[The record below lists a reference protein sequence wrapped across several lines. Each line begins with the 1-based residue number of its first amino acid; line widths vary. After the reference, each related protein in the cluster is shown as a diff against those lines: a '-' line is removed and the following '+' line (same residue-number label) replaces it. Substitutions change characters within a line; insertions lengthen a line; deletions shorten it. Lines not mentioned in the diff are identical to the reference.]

1 MMPIRLLIADD
12 HALFRQGLKSL
23 LLLQPDIEL
32 VGEVER
38 AADLEPALNQTA
50 VDVLLLDLQ
59 MDRWMGNDIE
69 ALAQRVSVVVL
80 TASERIED
88 ALAAI
93 RRGARAIVQKR
104 FAVETLMEAVRSTA
118 SGLAWMPPLLQTE
131 LAAQMGNASDQ
142 RLTAREHEIARYVA
156 EGLRNA
162 EIAQR
167 LAISEST
174 VKTHLNNIFQKLH
187 LRDRVEL
194 ALHALRVGPAS
205 RASGAGVAFRN
216 DFR

>member
-1 MMPIRLLIADD
+1 MPIRLLIADD

-23 LLLQPDIEL
+23 LMLQPDIEL

-38 AADLEPALNQTA
+38 AADLEPALNQAA

-93 RRGARAIVQKR
+93 RKGARAIVQKR
-104 FAVETLMEAVRSTA
+104 FAVETLMEAVRSAAKRST
-118 SGLAWMPPLLQTE
+118 PLPQ
-131 LAAQMGNASDQ
+131 
-142 RLTAREHEIARYVA
+142 
-156 EGLRNA
+156 
-162 EIAQR
+162 
-167 LAISEST
+167 
-174 VKTHLNNIFQKLH
+174 
-187 LRDRVEL
+187 
-194 ALHALRVGPAS
+194 ALM
-205 RASGAGVAFRN
+205 
-216 DFR
+216 

>member
-23 LLLQPDIEL
+23 LMLQPDIEL
-32 VGEVER
+32 VGEVES

-93 RRGARAIVQKR
+93 RKGARAIVQKR
-104 FAVETLMEAVRSTA
+104 FAVETLMEAVRSA
-118 SGLAWMPPLLQTE
+118 ANGLAWLPPLLQTE
-131 LAAQMGNASDQ
+131 LAAQMGSASDQ

-205 RASGAGVAFRN
+205 RA
-216 DFR
+216 

>member
-1 MMPIRLLIADD
+1 MPIRLLIADD

-23 LLLQPDIEL
+23 LMLQPDIEL

-38 AADLEPALNQTA
+38 AADLEPALNQAA

-93 RRGARAIVQKR
+93 RKGARAIVQKR
-104 FAVETLMEAVRSTA
+104 FAVETLMEAVRSA
-118 SGLAWMPPLLQTE
+118 ANGLAWLPPLLQTE
-131 LAAQMGNASDQ
+131 LAAQMGSSSDQ

-205 RASGAGVAFRN
+205 RA
-216 DFR
+216 

>member
-1 MMPIRLLIADD
+1 MPIRLLIADD

-23 LLLQPDIEL
+23 LMLQPDVEII
-32 VGEVER
+32 GEVER
-38 AADLEPALNQTA
+38 AKDLEAALDSTA
-50 VDVLLLDLQ
+50 CDVLLLDLQ

-69 ALAQRVSVVVL
+69 ALSRRTKVLVL

-88 ALAAI
+88 ALSSM
-93 RRGARAIVQKR
+93 RKGARAIVQKR
-104 FAVETLMEAVRSTA
+104 FAIETLMEAIRATA
-118 SGLAWMPPLLQTE
+118 NGLVWMPPSLQTE
-131 LAAQMGNASDQ
+131 LAAQMGNASEQ
-142 RLTAREHEIARYVA
+142 RLTAREGEIARFVA

-194 ALHALRVGPAS
+194 ALHALRIGPAS
-205 RASGAGVAFRN
+205 RA
-216 DFR
+216 

>member
-23 LLLQPDIEL
+23 LMLQPDVEL

-38 AADLEPALNQTA
+38 AADLEPALNRAA

-88 ALAAI
+88 ALAAM

-104 FAVETLMEAVRSTA
+104 FAVETLMEAVRSA
-118 SGLAWMPPLLQTE
+118 ANGLAWMPPLLQTE
-131 LAAQMGNASDQ
+131 LAAQMGGASDQ

-205 RASGAGVAFRN
+205 RA
-216 DFR
+216 

>member
-23 LLLQPDIEL
+23 LMLQPDIEL

-38 AADLEPALNQTA
+38 AADLEPALNRAA

-93 RRGARAIVQKR
+93 RKGARAIVQKR
-104 FAVETLMEAVRSTA
+104 FAVETLMEAVRSA
-118 SGLAWMPPLLQTE
+118 ANGLAWLPPLLQTE
-131 LAAQMGNASDQ
+131 LAAQMGSASDQ

-205 RASGAGVAFRN
+205 RA
-216 DFR
+216 

>member
-23 LLLQPDIEL
+23 LMLQADIEL

-38 AADLEPALNQTA
+38 AADLEPALNHSA

-93 RRGARAIVQKR
+93 RKGARAIVQKR
-104 FAVETLMEAVRSTA
+104 FAVETLMEAVRSA
-118 SGLAWMPPLLQTE
+118 ANGLAWLPPLLQTE
-131 LAAQMGNASDQ
+131 LAAQLGSTSDQ

-205 RASGAGVAFRN
+205 RA
-216 DFR
+216 

>member
-23 LLLQPDIEL
+23 LMLQPDIEL

-38 AADLEPALNQTA
+38 AADLEPALNRAT

-88 ALAAI
+88 ALAAM

-104 FAVETLMEAVRSTA
+104 FAVETLMEAVRSA
-118 SGLAWMPPLLQTE
+118 ANGLAWMPPLLQTE
-131 LAAQMGNASDQ
+131 LAAQMGGTSDQ

-174 VKTHLNNIFQKLH
+174 VKTHQNNIFQKLH

-205 RASGAGVAFRN
+205 RA
-216 DFR
+216 

>member
-1 MMPIRLLIADD
+1 MMPIRLLIVDD

-23 LLLQPDIEL
+23 LLLQPDVEI
-32 VGEVER
+32 VGEVEH
-38 AADLEPALNQTA
+38 AADLQNALDRTNC
-50 VDVLLLDLQ
+50 DVLLLDLQ

-69 ALAQRVSVVVL
+69 ALAARTKVVVL

-88 ALAAI
+88 ALAAM
-93 RRGARAIVQKR
+93 RKGARAIVQKR
-104 FAVETLMEAVRSTA
+104 FAVETLMEAIRSA
-118 SGLAWMPPLLQTE
+118 ANGLVWMPPSLQTE
-131 LAAQMGNASDQ
+131 LASQLGNASEQ
-142 RLTAREHEIARYVA
+142 RLTAREHEIARFVA

-194 ALHALRVGPAS
+194 ALHALRVGPS
-205 RASGAGVAFRN
+205 RT
-216 DFR
+216 

>member
-1 MMPIRLLIADD
+1 MPIRLLIADD

-23 LLLQPDIEL
+23 LMLQPDIEL

-38 AADLEPALNQTA
+38 AADLEPALNQSA
-50 VDVLLLDLQ
+50 ADVLLLDLQ

-69 ALAQRVSVVVL
+69 ALARRVSVVVL

-88 ALAAI
+88 ALAAV

-104 FAVETLMEAVRSTA
+104 FAVETLMEAVRSA
-118 SGLAWMPPLLQTE
+118 ADGLAWLPPLLQTE
-131 LAAQMGNASDQ
+131 MAAQMGSGSGQ

-205 RASGAGVAFRN
+205 RA
-216 DFR
+216 